1 MIGDDDLGVFF
12 RTDDFAIECTR
23 QRAAT
28 PDVVFAGILS
38 SVDMDALDG
47 HAITGVHRLR
57 YATDDV
63 DLQADDVVVSRGVTY
78 KVRRAD
84 RVNDGLESEAQLRRV
99 GTP

>member
-1 MIGDDDLGVFF
+1 MIEDETSVFC

-23 QRAAT
+23 RRNAV
-28 PDVVFAGILS
+28 PDVVFAGILA
-38 SVDMDALDG
+38 SVDADALDG

-63 DLQADDVVVSRGVTY
+63 ALQAGDQVVTRGVTY

-84 RVNDGLESEAQLRRV
+84 RVNDGVESEAQLSRV
-99 GTP
+99 GA

>member
-1 MIGDDDLGVFF
+1 MIEDDASVFF

-23 QRAAT
+23 QRAAM

-38 SVDMDALDG
+38 SVDADALDG

-57 YATDDV
+57 YATGDA
-63 DLQADDVVVSRGVTY
+63 DLQAGDLIVSRGVTY

-84 RVNDGLESEAQLRRV
+84 RVNDGFESEAQLNRMSA
-99 GTP
+99 P